1 MQQTNIDK
9 GEESMAKIKVNL
21 FIVSIILFIIF
32 GFCYERTFAD
42 TIDNGNQTENN
53 ETLVDNNDETEST
66 NNNSLRDS
74 MINCLGAT
82 AGGIITAIITQL
94 LAVKIKSIENKKEHS
109 TTVITKLINDFY
121 SQLQKRNVDVI
132 GEAQSFINKITA
144 THEVSFSQEV
154 TIWNRQIMR
163 RHSLTKLAEEIS
175 AEIKKLDDSIEGKTT
190 VINNIS
196 HLLENYLKGEKG
208 GKSKNGTK

>member
-1 MQQTNIDK
+1 
-9 GEESMAKIKVNL
+9 MAKIKVNS

-53 ETLVDNNDETEST
+53 ETLVDNKDETEST

-94 LAVKIKSIENKKEHS
+94 LAVKIKSRETKKEHS

-163 RHSLTKLAEEIS
+163 RYSLTNLAEEIS
-175 AEIKKLDDSIEGKTT
+175 AEIKKLDNSTEGKTN